1 MQWDDCP
8 PHQWLQRHRIF
19 NKTLFRPFQWAPD
32 GLIILT
38 ASEIPI
44 EKLTDF
50 CYSLASEL
58 MKDHEKR
65 FGERIRTVKE
75 ASNALANSASR
86 FGTSVKNAW
95 GTMDETATEY
105 GTRLAQ
111 TIQENANQVNQT
123 EASPKFSNAESFHEE
138 SVQALN
144 KIILTVRRYVPK
156 LHRGLKAETAA
167 LNTALVKLE
176 TSIRALGAALDD
188 SPGSKIEVLNKDAE
202 LLKRRQ
208 AELLDLKTEKDERA
222 SALETV
228 SGREKELMREE
239 QELTSQGEFLELKR
253 YEESLR
259 SKEDEI
265 KQFFQPIAKP
275 LLKLE
280 RAASAK
286 QDTAIDDRTLRGL
299 VEEPVQTLASG
310 QTFSIVQ
317 LLGQLEEALGHGQ
330 LDVEERK
337 RRRAQETIQ
346 HARNGAIGAMRDEHL
361 AIQANIQETLR
372 QLRANGLIEKRDR
385 LGQRM
390 ADVRHEKENLSA
402 RHKDL
407 ERRIDDM
414 SRDVVKQKTALESR
428 ISKLSHRTVTI
439 LAG

>member
-1 MQWDDCP
+1 
-8 PHQWLQRHRIF
+8 
-19 NKTLFRPFQWAPD
+19 
-32 GLIILT
+32 
-38 ASEIPI
+38 
-44 EKLTDF
+44 
-50 CYSLASEL
+50 

-65 FGERIRTVKE
+65 FAERIRNVKE
-75 ASNALANSASR
+75 ASNAMVNTAGR

-95 GTMDETATEY
+95 GTMDETASEY

-111 TIQENANQVNQT
+111 TIQDTANKLTQT

-156 LHRGLKAETAA
+156 IHRGLKSEIAA

-176 TSIRALGAALDD
+176 NSIRAFGTALDD
-188 SPGSKIEVLNKDAE
+188 SPGSKIESLKRDAE
-202 LLKRRQ
+202 LLTRRQ
-208 AELLDLKTEKDERA
+208 EELVGLKTEKSDRA

-228 SGREKELMREE
+228 SGREKELLREE
-239 QELTSQGEFLELKR
+239 QDLTSQGEFLELNR

-280 RAASAK
+280 RADLNKKARAT
-286 QDTAIDDRTLRGL
+286 DARTLRGL
-299 VEEPVQTLASG
+299 VEDPVQTLSTG
-310 QTFSIVQ
+310 QQFSIVQ
-317 LLGQLEEALGHGQ
+317 LLGQLDEALGRGE
-330 LDVEERK
+330 LEVEERK
-337 RRRAQETIQ
+337 RRRAQDTIQ
-346 HARNGAIGAMRDEHL
+346 HAKKGAIGAMREEHL

-385 LGQRM
+385 LEQRI
-390 ADVRHEKENLSA
+390 ADARNEKETLLA
-402 RHKDL
+402 RHRDL

-414 SRDVVKQKTALESR
+414 NRDVVKQKAALESR
-428 ISKLSHRTVTI
+428 ILKLSHRTVTI
-439 LAG
+439 LTG